1 MKISVR
7 VKPNAKGEKIEKIG
21 ENNFLLWVKE
31 KPQEGKANKAVIK
44 VLSEYFGVP
53 QSEVVLL
60 KGQSS
65 REKIFELKTEKG
77 KATITNH

>member
-1 MKISVR
+1 MRLNWVMKISVK
-7 VKPNAKGEKIEKIG
+7 VKPNAKQEKIEKVT
-21 ENNFLLWVKE
+21 ENHFLVRVKE

-53 QSEVVLL
+53 QSRVILL

-65 REKIFELKTEKG
+65 REKIFEIK
-77 KATITNH
+77 NR

>member
-1 MKISVR
+1 MKISVK
-7 VKPNAKGEKIEKIG
+7 VKPNARQEKIEKVN
-21 ENNFLLWVKE
+21 ESHFLIRVKE

-53 QSEVVLL
+53 QSQVVLL

-65 REKIFELKTEKG
+65 REKIFEIKTDR
-77 KATITNH
+77 

>member
-1 MKISVR
+1 MKISVK
-7 VKPNAKGEKIEKIG
+7 VKPNARQEKIEKVN
-21 ENNFLLWVKE
+21 ESHFLIRVKE

-53 QSEVVLL
+53 QSQIVLL

-65 REKIFELKTEKG
+65 REKIFEIKTDR
-77 KATITNH
+77 

>member
-7 VKPNAKGEKIEKIG
+7 VNPNARQEKIEKVNEGHFRI
-21 ENNFLLWVKE
+21 WVKE
-31 KPQEGKANKAVIK
+31 KPQEGKANKAAIK

-53 QSEVVLL
+53 QSQVILL

-65 REKIFELKTEKG
+65 REKIFEIK
-77 KATITNH
+77 NR

>member
-1 MKISVR
+1 MKISVK
-7 VKPNAKGEKIEKIG
+7 VKPNARQEKIERIN
-21 ENNFLLWVKE
+21 ESHFLIRVKE

-53 QSEVVLL
+53 QSQIVLL

-65 REKIFELKTEKG
+65 REKIFEIKTDR
-77 KATITNH
+77 

>member
-7 VKPNAKGEKIEKIG
+7 VKPNAKQEKTEKVGERD
-21 ENNFLLWVKE
+21 FSVWVKE

-44 VLSEYFGVP
+44 ALAEYFRIP
-53 QSEVVLL
+53 QADVALV

-65 REKIFELKTEKG
+65 REKIFEIKIK
-77 KATITNH
+77 KA

>member
-1 MKISVR
+1 MKLSVR
-7 VKPNAKGEKIEKIG
+7 VKPNAKQEKIEKVNDG
-21 ENNFLLWVKE
+21 HFLIWVKE

-60 KGQSS
+60 KGKTSKD
-65 REKIFELKTEKG
+65 KIFEI
-77 KATITNH
+77 KAMH